1 MAIQRQL
8 THVEID
14 KDLVLAGAQDNALPP
29 PTATHLQVLGNFELA
44 TPNWLH

>member
-29 PTATHLQVLGNFELA
+29 PTADKQSITQVYPRNLK
-44 TPNWLH
+44 